1 MAQQNRIDYLD
12 GMRGLAI
19 LTVIAYHYFAQIHG
33 VAISNFYNLHTP
45 LYYGYLS
52 VPLFFVISGYVIF
65 MTLDKTPGLSG
76 FLVRRWIRL
85 FPAMLIASLAIPV
98 IAYWFTYRFGGMPH
112 LIDVVPGL
120 TFLGSNIVAALTGKP
135 TDGLEGGFWTVYV
148 EVRFYVMF
156 GLCYYVLGKKKAFYV
171 MTALSF
177 ALFLLLQI
185 APLLGG
191 NNVERMQNLF
201 GKMLIGYH
209 LPWFLLGMY
218 VYLFN
223 FQTQRILLLL
233 IAGNALAFNLSSV
246 GSAVATLILMALI
259 FGAFTTSAVQAFFR
273 TRVLL
278 FFGFISYPLYLFNDS
293 IGRGIVLAL
302 YENFSEISGVHIPF
316 EVFPFIALGIVVPP
330 VWCVAKYLEPAIQR
344 WLKQRLLVSRAP
356 KVATASLEQG

>member
-19 LTVIAYHYFAQIHG
+19 LAVIAYHYFAQIDG
-33 VAISNFYNLHTP
+33 VAISDFYNLHTP

-65 MTLDKTPGLSG
+65 MTLDKTPDLLG

-85 FPAMLIASLAIPV
+85 FPAMLIASLAIPA
-98 IAYWFTYRFGGMPH
+98 IAYVFPYRFGGMPQ
-112 LIDVVPGL
+112 LIDLVPGL
-120 TFLGSNIVAALTGKP
+120 TFLGSNIVSALTGMP
-135 TDGLEGGFWTVYV
+135 TEGLEGGFWTVYV

-156 GLCYYVLGKKKAFYV
+156 GIFYYVLGKKKAFYA

-177 ALFLLLQI
+177 TLLIFLLI

-191 NNVERMQNLF
+191 NNVVRAQSLF

-223 FQTQRILLLL
+223 FQAQRILLVL
-233 IAGNALAFNLSSV
+233 IAGNALAFNLTSV
-246 GSAVATLILMALI
+246 GSALATLALMALI
-259 FGAFTTSAVQAFFR
+259 VGAFTTPAVQAFFR

-278 FFGFISYPLYLFNDS
+278 FLGFISYPLYLFNDS

-302 YENFSEISGVHIPF
+302 YEKFGEQVPF
-316 EVFPFIALGIVVPP
+316 EAFGFVALGIVVPP
-330 VWCVAKYLEPAIQR
+330 VWCVAKYVEPAMQR
-344 WLKQRLLVSRAP
+344 WLKRRLLASRAP
-356 KVATASLEQG
+356 KIANAPLEQG